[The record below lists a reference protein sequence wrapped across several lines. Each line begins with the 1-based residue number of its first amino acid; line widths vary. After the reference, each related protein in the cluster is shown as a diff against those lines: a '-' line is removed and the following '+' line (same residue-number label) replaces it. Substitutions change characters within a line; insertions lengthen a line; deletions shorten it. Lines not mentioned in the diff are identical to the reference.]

1 MSFHSNSILPN
12 SISPA
17 LAQRLQTYKVH
28 QRLERIEWQANRRFG
43 ALPTDLKERIQLLS
57 LPVLE
62 QLAED
67 FPSFQD
73 LTALEIWLMRV
84 TLNQHLAYI
93 RQQYDKTL
101 IIPVSELP
109 CRDLREAWQELQ
121 RLSAMLSDLQW
132 LVGLTDDLNDW
143 ERSGWQL
150 AA

>member
-12 SISPA
+12 SISPT
-17 LAQRLQTYKVH
+17 LAQRLKTYKVG
-28 QRLERIEWQANRRFG
+28 QRLERIEWQATRRFG
-43 ALPTDLKERIQLLS
+43 ALPADLKERIQLLP

-62 QLAED
+62 QLVED
-67 FPSFQD
+67 FSSFQD

-84 TLNQHLAYI
+84 TLNQHLVYI

-121 RLSAMLSDLQW
+121 RLSAMLGDLQW
-132 LVGLTDDLNDW
+132 LTSLADELNDW
-143 ERSGWQL
+143 ERSGRQL
-150 AA
+150 VA